1 MAQLP
6 DHYATLGVRPDADT
20 AEIRRAWI
28 RAARANHPDQRGDV
42 TEAQGERSDSRMR
55 SVNEAWRV
63 LGMAESRRSYDA
75 ERAEQEARSRPSGAA
90 ASAAATGAASAARPT
105 PSAGAEP
112 PEPDIGDPW
121 AHERS
126 GATVEPGG
134 PGDFVVRHRSAAI
147 VVRVLPWAAI
157 AVIGMVIFV
166 ASAYMSAGNNQE
178 QEMVAALEVGE
189 CFWTA
194 LNGTLHTVDCN
205 RHRTDGVLDEIIT
218 TSASDRCRHPD
229 AVVHPAP
236 IAGRRLCLV
245 PVDRWQPPVTTP

>member
-6 DHYATLGVRPDADT
+6 DHYATLGVRPDAET

-63 LGMAESRRSYDA
+63 LGTAESRRSYDA
-75 ERAEQEARSRPSGAA
+75 ERAEAEARNRPSTAA
-90 ASAAATGAASAARPT
+90 AGEAAAAGSASGTR
-105 PSAGAEP
+105 SEP
-112 PEPDIGDPW
+112 PEPDVGDPW
-121 AHERS
+121 AHEHS

-134 PGDFVVRHRSAAI
+134 PGDFVVRHRSAAF

-157 AVIGMVIFV
+157 AVVGMVIFV
-166 ASAYMSAGNNQE
+166 ASAYMSAGNDQE

-194 LNGTLHTVDCN
+194 PNGTLHTVACDWPQ
-205 RHRTDGVLDEIIT
+205 TDGVLDEIIT
-218 TSASDRCRHPD
+218 ISASDRCRHPD

-245 PVDRWQPPVTTP
+245 PVDRWQPPTTTP

>member
-63 LGMAESRRSYDA
+63 LGTAESRRSYDA
-75 ERAEQEARSRPSGAA
+75 ERAELDARNRPSTAAAGEAGAA
-90 ASAAATGAASAARPT
+90 GSASGT
-105 PSAGAEP
+105 GAEP
-112 PEPDIGDPW
+112 PEPDAGGPW
-121 AHERS
+121 AHEHS

-134 PGDFVVRHRSAAI
+134 PGDFVVRHRSAAF

-157 AVIGMVIFV
+157 AVVGMVIFV
-166 ASAYMSAGNNQE
+166 ASAYMSAGNDQE

-194 LNGTLHTVDCN
+194 PNGTLHTVACDWPQ
-205 RHRTDGVLDEIIT
+205 TDGVLDEIIT
-218 TSASDRCRHPD
+218 ISASDRCRHPD

-245 PVDRWQPPVTTP
+245 PVDRWQPPTTTP

>member
-63 LGMAESRRSYDA
+63 LGTAESRRSYDA
-75 ERAEQEARSRPSGAA
+75 ERAEAEARNRPSTAA
-90 ASAAATGAASAARPT
+90 AGEAAAAGSASGTR
-105 PSAGAEP
+105 SEP
-112 PEPDIGDPW
+112 PEPNMGDSW
-121 AHERS
+121 ARERS

-157 AVIGMVIFV
+157 AVVGMVIFV
-166 ASAYMSAGNNQE
+166 ASAYMSAGDDQE

-194 LNGTLHTVDCN
+194 PNGTLHTVACDWPQ
-205 RHRTDGVLDEIIT
+205 TDGVLDEIIT
-218 TSASDRCRHPD
+218 ISASDRCRHPD

-245 PVDRWQPPVTTP
+245 PVDRWQPPTTAP